1 MSSQS
6 FASEL
11 VANLVARGVKH
22 FYLSPGSRSQALALA
37 AYALEEAGV
46 AELTVRLDERSMAF
60 TALGRALAI
69 DGPVA
74 IITTSGT
81 AVANLHPAV
90 LEAHHSGVPL
100 ILLTAD
106 RPANLRGKGANQTTN
121 QVGIFSDAVRLC
133 IDADASFNAAELAQL
148 AVETAVTKFGPVQL
162 NLQLSEPLSAADTG
176 AAEIYK
182 SLTPTNSPDI
192 HQEQKSITLENAAS
206 TVVIA
211 GAGAGKEAANF
222 AEKYSLPLFAEP
234 SSGARNSANCILRYS
249 ELLQQQIAKEITQVV
264 VFGKPTLNRAITKL
278 ITNCQDVQVV
288 ENKKFGRFDV
298 ANNAKNFADAFSF
311 EFAAPA
317 NWLNSWKENDAK
329 LEKPTSFS
337 RADIVRAIW
346 DCSTEN
352 DAILL
357 GASKL
362 AREADSF
369 ASVKDLAVYSN
380 RGLAGI
386 DGTNSTAIGIAQATK
401 GVTRALLGDL
411 TVLHDIGGLNLTGI
425 QGLNLQLIVVNDKGG
440 KIFDQLEVRD
450 TTSDTAFQKL
460 FRTPQH
466 FDLEALAK
474 GFGWNYMRVN
484 DEAALRETL
493 SASGCVIIEILMD

>member
-11 VANLVARGVKH
+11 IANLVARGVKH
-22 FYLSPGSRSQALALA
+22 FYLSPGSRSQSLALA
-37 AYALEEAGV
+37 AYALEQVGA

-121 QVGIFSDAVRLC
+121 QVGIFSNAVRLC
-133 IDADASFNAAELAQL
+133 IDADPTFNAAELAQL
-148 AVETAVTKFGPVQL
+148 AVETAITKFGPVQL
-162 NLQLSEPLSAADTG
+162 NLQLAEPLSAANTG
-176 AAEIYK
+176 ATEIYK
-182 SLTPTNSPDI
+182 SLKQITLPVSQ
-192 HQEQKSITLENAAS
+192 QEQKSITLEHAAN
-206 TVVIA
+206 TAVIA

-222 AEKYSLPLFAEP
+222 AEKFSLPLFAEP
-234 SSGARNSANCILRYS
+234 SSGARNSAHCILRYS
-249 ELLQQQIAKEITQVV
+249 ELLQQSIAQEITQVV

-278 ITNCQDVQVV
+278 ITNCKDVQVV

-298 ANNAKNFADAFSF
+298 ANNAKNFADSFSF
-311 EFAAPA
+311 ESAAPA
-317 NWLNSWKENDAK
+317 NWLSTWKDLDAK
-329 LEKPTSFS
+329 QENPNGFS

-346 DCSTEN
+346 DCSTED

-362 AREADSF
+362 AREADRF
-369 ASVKDLAVYSN
+369 ATAKHLAVYSN

-411 TVLHDIGGLNLTGI
+411 TALHDIGGLNLTGI
-425 QGLNLQLIVVNDKGG
+425 EGLNLQLIVVNDKGG
-440 KIFDQLEVRD
+440 KIFDQLEVRE
-450 TTSDTAFQKL
+450 TTSDKAFQKL
-460 FRTPQH
+460 FRTPQD
-466 FDLEALAK
+466 FNLEALAR
-474 GFGWNYMRVN
+474 GFGWNYMLVN
-484 DEAALRETL
+484 DEAELKESL
-493 SASGCVIIEILMD
+493 FASGCVIIEIPMF